1 MKIIAHENA
10 PCARWVSGDRGR
22 ARKYMFAVGRQGDYR
37 FDCADQFTHA
47 CHMRWRHENRSRSEY
62 RWAALVK
69 QFEQFGLVGLRRQCL
84 AQRLLVKADAKAF
97 AVESLD

>member
-1 MKIIAHENA
+1 
-10 PCARWVSGDRGR
+10 
-22 ARKYMFAVGRQGDYR
+22 
-37 FDCADQFTHA
+37 
-47 CHMRWRHENRSRSEY
+47 MRWRHENRSRSEY